1 MREAKAG
8 GYVDPANCGGIGFE
22 DMLEGAS
29 WGYAEDDMQTA
40 SAGYESWLQKGAS
53 DQEAADYFSGL
64 LALATNERKREAQ
77 PQAGTSRQAPV
88 LVD

>member
-1 MREAKAG
+1 MLG
-8 GYVDPANCGGIGFE
+8 GS
-22 DMLEGAS
+22 S

-53 DQEAADYFSGL
+53 DQEAADYFNGL
-64 LALATNERKREAQ
+64 LALAVDERKREAQ
-77 PQAGTSRQAPV
+77 AQAQAGSRQAPV